1 MLEQP
6 LLGLRSLNL
15 VERPHELAQVLVSEH
30 DEMKVVVLSDSLMG
44 VLIMMFL
51 YLDSSLIVVERF
63 VIH

>member
-15 VERPHELAQVLVSEH
+15 IERPRELAQVLASEH
-30 DEMKVVVLSDSLMG
+30 DEMKVAVLSDGLME
-44 VLIMMFL
+44 VLAMMTL
-51 YLDSSLIVVERF
+51 YLDSSLLVVERF